1 MAHVLQDSSFNCG
14 YAGGG
19 KGSGVFGLRNAVAYD
34 GDAGAVGRDGVVD
47 WCGVE
52 EVTEEVVTSCDTAGA
67 RSGEIR
73 CVGETPEHH
82 VRCPV
87 YFAAIGVGADVAEE
101 AVEACDGFGGGGGLL
116 RGQGTGCGQDSG
128 IHCPAVVQQIA
139 NGNLEFFGLAGS
151 GWGRVVGSGGALWL
165 GRAEGGRGVD

>member
-1 MAHVLQDSSFNCG
+1 MSSKIRRSMVAMRAEAKVPAYSASAN
-14 YAGGG
+14 
-19 KGSGVFGLRNAVAYD
+19 NAVAYD

-116 RGQGTGCGQDSG
+116 RGQGTGCGQDAG